1 MTRYSVQPRDIFAK
15 YLQKVMIF
23 CLLLKV
29 WVKTLVKSMSGN
41 YSQKLLDHAK
51 KSAADA
57 FKTSSKRVIKKQQ
70 KQLVI

>member
-29 WVKTLVKSMSGN
+29 WVKTLVK
-41 YSQKLLDHAK
+41 
-51 KSAADA
+51 
-57 FKTSSKRVIKKQQ
+57 I
-70 KQLVI
+70 